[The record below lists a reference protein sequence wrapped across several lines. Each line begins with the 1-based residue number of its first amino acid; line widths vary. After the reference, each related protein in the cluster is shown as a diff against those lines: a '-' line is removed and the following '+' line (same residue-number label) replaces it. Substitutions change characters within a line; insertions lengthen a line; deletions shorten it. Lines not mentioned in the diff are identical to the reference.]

1 MFRLLRGWL
10 KKKRVGTGPPHH
22 AITPLPRIFAKGR
35 SRFLAARFKDARATG
50 LFGYVSRRGLA
61 YRLYLPTGSA
71 RRDSLPLVVMLHGC
85 RQNPLSFANGT
96 RMNALAEKYRCAV
109 LYPEQNKQSNPLC
122 CWNWFRSSE
131 LTGHGEAALLAG
143 LIVRVTERRPIDRRR
158 VYVVGMSAG
167 GAMACLLAIRY
178 SRLFAACAIHSG
190 VVYGAASSAMQAL
203 GVMRSGPSP
212 SSMEHAWQLVR
223 EASESAIVVPT
234 LVIHG
239 DGDMTVNPVNADRII
254 EQLRARAA
262 LIEPDSGGLSES
274 DERRID
280 SGDRAYRQR
289 DYTLQGRLVFR
300 QILIEG
306 LGHAWSGGDARHE
319 FNDAPRPDASRL
331 ILDYLMQFQQKD
343 VPIAAGTTEEAEP
356 ASVGATP
363 VRART

>member
-96 RMNALAEKYRCAV
+96 RMNALAEEYRCAV

>member
-1 MFRLLRGWL
+1 MIRLLRRWL
-10 KKKRVGTGPPHH
+10 KKKRVGSGPPHQS
-22 AITPLPRIFAKGR
+22 AIASSRIFVKGR
-35 SRFLAARFKDARATG
+35 SRFLAARFKDPRAAS
-50 LFGYVSRRGLA
+50 LFGHDSRRGLA

-85 RQNPLSFANGT
+85 KQNPLSFANGT
-96 RMNALAEKYRCAV
+96 RMNALAEEHRCAV

-143 LIVRVTERRPIDRRR
+143 LIGQVTERRPIDRRR

-190 VVYGAASSAMQAL
+190 VVYAAASSAMQAL
-203 GVMRSGPSP
+203 GVMGSGPSP

-262 LIEPDSGGLSES
+262 LIEPDAGGLSES

-289 DYTLQGRLVFR
+289 DYKLQGRPVFR

-306 LGHAWSGGDARHE
+306 LGHAWSGGDARYE
-319 FNDAPRPDASRL
+319 FNDASRPDASRL
-331 ILDYLMQFQQKD
+331 VLDYLMQFQLKD
-343 VPIAAGTTEEAEP
+343 APTAARTTEEAEP
-356 ASVGATP
+356 AS
-363 VRART
+363 ARQQF

>member
-1 MFRLLRGWL
+1 MFRLLRRWL
-10 KKKRVGTGPPHH
+10 NKKRVGSGPPHQSTN
-22 AITPLPRIFAKGR
+22 ASSRIFVKGR
-35 SRFLAARFKDARATG
+35 SRFLAARFKDPRAAS
-50 LFGYVSRRGLA
+50 LFGHDSRRGLA
-61 YRLYLPTGSA
+61 YRLFLPTGSA

-96 RMNALAEKYRCAV
+96 RMNALAEEYRCAV

-143 LIVRVTERRPIDRRR
+143 LIGQVTERRPIDRRR

-190 VVYGAASSAMQAL
+190 VAYAAASSAMQAL

-212 SSMEHAWQLVR
+212 SSMEHAWQFVR
-223 EASESAIVVPT
+223 EASESALVVPT

-239 DGDMTVNPVNADRII
+239 DGDTTVNPVNADRII

-262 LIEPDSGGLSES
+262 LIEPDAGGLPESE
-274 DERRID
+274 ERRID
-280 SGDRAYRQR
+280 SGDRAYRQQ
-289 DYTLQGRLVFR
+289 DSTLQGRLVFR

-306 LGHAWSGGDARHE
+306 LGHAWSGGDARYE
-319 FNDAPRPDASRL
+319 FNDASRPDASRL
-331 ILDYLMQFQQKD
+331 ILDYLMQFELKD
-343 VPIAAGTTEEAEP
+343 LPIAAP
-356 ASVGATP
+356 ATRDAA
-363 VRART
+363 RASAGV